1 LEVAS
6 IIIKRLEENIVFL
19 KSLLTPEHL
28 ENLIFSLLLAV
39 AVLCITYLLIKL
51 LYCLTDLVFKEG
63 RTKEGEPVE
72 QVAISDSMR
81 QSVRTLLQTIILY
94 GGYFIAAIIILDIF
108 NVSIVSPEESINLGV
123 QAAKVIGILIGAKL
137 LVSISKLLIKQVFD
151 QHGASRRRAQT
162 LETLLL
168 SVVTYL
174 VFFVACLMILQV
186 FNVNTSAILASAGIL
201 GLAIGFGAQNL
212 VKDIISGFFILFED
226 QFSVGDYV
234 QIDTVTGTVEE
245 IGLRTCKIRQ
255 WTGELNVIP
264 NGEISRVKN
273 YTRGPMLAKIT
284 IGITYEADI
293 DHAISVL
300 QEVSEKA
307 YREIDDIIDVPS
319 VLGVSELA
327 VTSVNILIIATT
339 QAGKQWAV
347 ERELR
352 KRFKNALEQA
362 GIEMPF
368 ARQLVYPLSQD
379 GK

>member
-1 LEVAS
+1 MEVAS

-51 LYCLTDLVFKEG
+51 LYRLTDLIFKEG

>member
-1 LEVAS
+1 MEVAS

>member
-1 LEVAS
+1 MAS

>member
-1 LEVAS
+1 VAS

-51 LYCLTDLVFKEG
+51 LYRLTDLIFKEG

-319 VLGVSELA
+319 
-327 VTSVNILIIATT
+327 
-339 QAGKQWAV
+339 
-347 ERELR
+347 
-352 KRFKNALEQA
+352 
-362 GIEMPF
+362 
-368 ARQLVYPLSQD
+368 
-379 GK
+379 

>member
-1 LEVAS
+1 
-6 IIIKRLEENIVFL
+6 
-19 KSLLTPEHL
+19 
-28 ENLIFSLLLAV
+28 
-39 AVLCITYLLIKL
+39 
-51 LYCLTDLVFKEG
+51 
-63 RTKEGEPVE
+63 
-72 QVAISDSMR
+72 
-81 QSVRTLLQTIILY
+81 
-94 GGYFIAAIIILDIF
+94 
-108 NVSIVSPEESINLGV
+108 
-123 QAAKVIGILIGAKL
+123 
-137 LVSISKLLIKQVFD
+137 
-151 QHGASRRRAQT
+151 
-162 LETLLL
+162 
-168 SVVTYL
+168 
-174 VFFVACLMILQV
+174 
-186 FNVNTSAILASAGIL
+186 
-201 GLAIGFGAQNL
+201 
-212 VKDIISGFFILFED
+212 
-226 QFSVGDYV
+226 
-234 QIDTVTGTVEE
+234 
-245 IGLRTCKIRQ
+245 
-255 WTGELNVIP
+255 
-264 NGEISRVKN
+264 
-273 YTRGPMLAKIT
+273 MLAKIT

>member
-51 LYCLTDLVFKEG
+51 LYRLTDLIFKEG

>member
-1 LEVAS
+1 VAS

-51 LYCLTDLVFKEG
+51 LYRLTDLIFKEG